1 MAPATRY
8 DRFSVLL
15 HWLMAALLLA
25 QLGLGLW
32 MVDLPKDNSGVRAGW
47 FNVHKSTGMLLG
59 LLLLVRLGWAWLR
72 PRIAPLAISPMKQRL
87 AAWNHRLLYLLM
99 LVAPLSGFL
108 GSVFSQ
114 YPIRFFG
121 ARLPRL
127 AAPWD
132 IAKEVLSVVHL
143 WAVYSLLLLIAVHL
157 LAFVHH
163 QFILKDQLIRRM
175 R

>member
-1 MAPATRY
+1 MDREKH

-15 HWLMAALLLA
+15 HWLMAVLLIA

-32 MVDLPKDNSGVRAGW
+32 MIELPKDNTGTRAYW
-47 FNVHKSTGMLLG
+47 FNVHKSMGMLLG
-59 LLLLVRLGWAWLR
+59 LLFIVRACWAMVR
-72 PRIAPLAISPMKQRL
+72 PRVVPLEMPLGKQVL
-87 AAWNHRLLYLLM
+87 AAWSHRLLYGLM
-99 LVAPLSGFL
+99 LLAPLSGFL

-121 ARLPRL
+121 LRLPRL
-127 AAPWD
+127 AEPWEA
-132 IAKEVLSVVHL
+132 AKEVLSIVHL
-143 WAVYSLLLLIAVHL
+143 WAVYGLLFLIALHL

-163 QFILKDQLIRRM
+163 QFILKDRLIQRM

>member
-1 MAPATRY
+1 MDRPTH

-15 HWLMAALLLA
+15 HWLMAALLMA

-32 MVDLPKDNSGVRAGW
+32 MIELPKGPTGTRAWW
-47 FNVHKSTGMLLG
+47 FNVHKSMGMLLG
-59 LLLLVRLGWAWLR
+59 LLILMRLGWAVVR
-72 PRIAPLAISPMKQRL
+72 PRVKPLSMPPVKKLL
-87 AAWNHRLLYLLM
+87 AEWSHRLMYLLM
-99 LVAPLSGFL
+99 LLAPLSGFL
-108 GSVFSQ
+108 GSVFSP

-121 ARLPRL
+121 LRLPRL
-127 AAPWD
+127 AEPWE

-143 WAVYSLLLLIAVHL
+143 WSVYSLLFLVALHL

-163 QFILKDQLIRRM
+163 QFILKDGLIQRM